1 MTRRRWKRV
10 QPTSLRHALEL
21 CKEFAIAMNNMSVER
36 IATRMAV
43 ADHWSLYKWI
53 SSGRMP
59 AVMIPAYE
67 AACGIN
73 YVTQWLA
80 GASGK
85 LLIDVPTGRKST
97 GQELNDLQAEL
108 TSAMSALLAFHSG
121 ATDAE
126 ETLAAV
132 RTAMEGLGWHHANV
146 AQHAHPQLE
155 FGVTN
160 HD

>member
-10 QPTSLRHALEL
+10 QPNSLRHALEL
-21 CKEFAIAMNNMSVER
+21 CKEFAIAEKNMGVER
-36 IATRMAV
+36 IATQMGL
-43 ADHWSLYKWI
+43 ADHWTLYKWI
-53 SSGRMP
+53 STGRMP

-67 AACGIN
+67 TACGIN

-80 GASGK
+80 GANGK

-97 GQELNDLQAEL
+97 GQELNALQVEI
-108 TSAMSALLAFHSG
+108 TSAMSALLAFHAGNSN
-121 ATDAE
+121 AE
-126 ETLAAV
+126 DTLAAI
-132 RTAMEGLGWHHANV
+132 RTAMEGLSWHHANV

-160 HD
+160 DE